1 MEKRSYLITVKTKAS
16 EREEENQTEE
26 TVEEEMVL
34 EKGGA
39 RATEKSG
46 QTRTEKYEFGKL
58 SISSDLAKDNFGG
71 AVAVEAG
78 LN

>member
-1 MEKRSYLITVKTKAS
+1 
-16 EREEENQTEE
+16 
-26 TVEEEMVL
+26 MVL

-39 RATEKSG
+39 RATEKLG

-78 LN
+78 LNRREIKVKNVESVKPICLFLVAWLWRVGER

>member
-39 RATEKSG
+39 RVTEKLG
-46 QTRTEKYEFGKL
+46 QTRNEK
-58 SISSDLAKDNFGG
+58 
-71 AVAVEAG
+71 
-78 LN
+78 